1 MQVKA
6 FVGCVNIAVFFL
18 GCWEADMASGHVPTM
33 HTSPGETQGY
43 AFTVFCAIVNITGS
57 VFLTYLLCRDDKAN
71 DKADDK
77 DAPSGCLLQCGLFVW
92 TCVLFAGIFN
102 HDIRTGPFQ
111 DVVVAQFC
119 LALSGIGLSCCLG
132 AVGVCVVAHEE
143 RVLAHEKKH
152 AIVV

>member
-6 FVGCVNIAVFFL
+6 FVACVNLGVFFL
-18 GCWEADMASGHVPTM
+18 GCWEAERASGHEPSM
-33 HTSPGETQGY
+33 HTSPGEIQGY
-43 AFTVFCAIVNITGS
+43 AFTVVCAVCNIMGA
-57 VFLTYLLCRDDKAN
+57 VFLTCLLCRDEKA
-71 DKADDK
+71 DKADDMH
-77 DAPSGCLLQCGLFVW
+77 PGCVLQCGLFVW

-119 LALSGIGLSCCLG
+119 LALSSIGLACCLG

-143 RVLAHEKKH
+143 RVLAHEKKV
-152 AIVV
+152 ATEVV